1 MDLFCHSILSVSF
14 AGKLCFVIAAGKK
27 GGWGILAQCW
37 GSLFYAS
44 ATLFSAVLYDLL
56 FTGRFDNGNCYE
68 ISWLGSVICPLC
80 NVLRRIMW
88 HDVAHIHPHGAGSP
102 ALPCTR
108 LTHGR
113 GEGHAAPL
121 RSLYTHIYTDQV
133 LRLLTTKATVNILRA
148 SVCICAPLPYLFKI
162 FYNLYIF
169 YLTG

>member
-44 ATLFSAVLYDLL
+44 ASLFSVVRCSVVILSRFYD
-56 FTGRFDNGNCYE
+56 GNCYE
-68 ISWLGSVICPLC
+68 ISLLGSVICPLC

-133 LRLLTTKATVNILRA
+133 LRLLTTKATVNIFRA
-148 SVCICAPLPYLFKI
+148 SVCISIITQTFLKYFI
-162 FYNLYIF
+162 IYIF
-169 YLTG
+169 FT